1 MLNRER
7 NEPATLSFEL
17 RAVALD
23 PSATSLPLPL
33 FFVGKQESVT
43 TSLPLLMLLTKYHEE
58 EENLSPPIQ
67 RNNEAFFINHARP
80 RYERGGS
87 LIHRYSI
94 VYRPRNFDIFVSILS
109 RKILRATCL
118 LFTRNWF
125 RTRINNARMGS
136 VSRNMAKIFVET
148 YFRSRI
154 FLISKMNR

>member
-80 RYERGGS
+80 RYERGG
-87 LIHRYSI
+87 
-94 VYRPRNFDIFVSILS
+94 P
-109 RKILRATCL
+109 
-118 LFTRNWF
+118 
-125 RTRINNARMGS
+125 
-136 VSRNMAKIFVET
+136 
-148 YFRSRI
+148 
-154 FLISKMNR
+154 